1 MDMKTTRKM
10 INCAAAIPRLRRVLI
25 LGCFLTGVL
34 VASARPSVSGQDTLS
49 AAARPKVGLV
59 LSGGGAKGFAHLGA
73 IKVIEQA
80 GVHIDFIGGTSIGA
94 IVGGLYAAGWT
105 TEQIDSLIQDFD
117 MMTLIQDKVDR
128 RYRMYYDKRQDGKIW
143 FRLGIKDGFKLQFPS
158 AISQGQNLVNMLA
171 DWTLPAH
178 SVTDFD
184 SLYIPYFAK
193 ATDLSCGGSVRL
205 DKGYLPEAMR
215 ASGTFPSLLTP
226 FTIDSLLLV
235 DGGVLDNYPVDQM
248 REMGADIVIGVNINS
263 GLSAPD
269 KLGSIVGI
277 LDQIIGFQIVQNVD
291 RQSGRVDLEIKPD
304 IAEFN
309 VMSFEQADSIY
320 LRGVSAAQDR
330 LPDLQRI
337 ARLQQGSD
345 RTEKVRP
352 EMTCPEGFLVEDIQV
367 EGAENYP
374 KEYFLDRLD
383 EDLPARFSLEGI
395 HRAVSRLY
403 ATDNFL
409 NVYYRLLPGSA
420 PGRYVLRFI
429 ARENPVH
436 RYVGVSWGYDKL
448 YGINL
453 LLNLRINSRT
463 RPGIFEADAVLGQSP
478 SLRVSLYRDNGRRIS
493 LGTNFKVGTFDTQA
507 NFTDIAVGSP
517 EQRPFKLRT
526 DIANEYVQ
534 GNVYAQT
541 VINQLFT
548 CGIGLEY
555 LYLKSSIDNFSYV
568 GHGSLDFENT
578 YFFAPNVYVSGDTRN
593 DRFFPT
599 RGFYFN
605 AMYKALFSPSTRL
618 AVVDPSQGDFQSFLT
633 VQAEHSWSLS
643 ERFAVTAG
651 AYLGLSMCDKLPFA
665 YRFFPGGTRIAMPFN
680 YVRFYGLPLMWNNDR
695 STTDIGQNNLLKAGV
710 RLQYSPLRN
719 QYLTAVYNYGL
730 TSIDRTAFRASYRQI
745 NGMGVGYAVG
755 TPLGKLQLVGTYSP
769 DKKTGSHFGLF
780 FSAGYT
786 F

>member
-1 MDMKTTRKM
+1 MKNYGTTM
-10 INCAAAIPRLRRVLI
+10 RRTRRILVLSC
-25 LGCFLTGVL
+25 LLTAL
-34 VASARPSVSGQDTLS
+34 VASARPGAPRQDSLPE
-49 AAARPKVGLV
+49 AARPKVGLV

-80 GVHIDFIGGTSIGA
+80 GVHIDYIGGTSIGA

-117 MMTLIQDKVDR
+117 MMTLIQDKVER
-128 RYRMYYDKRQDGKIW
+128 RYRTYYDKRQDGKIW
-143 FRLGIKDGFKLQFPS
+143 FRLGIKDGGKLQFPS
-158 AISQGQNLVNMLA
+158 AISHGQNLINMLA
-171 DWTLPAH
+171 DWTVPVH

-184 SLYIPYFAK
+184 SLRIPYFAK
-193 ATDLSCGGSVRL
+193 ATDLSRGRSVRL

-263 GLSAPD
+263 GLSTPD

-277 LDQIIGFQIVQNVD
+277 LDQIIGFQIVENVE

-320 LRGVSAAQDR
+320 LRGVSAARDH
-330 LPDLQRI
+330 LADLQRI
-337 ARLQQGSD
+337 ARMQQGGGISGKAQAKMAHPA
-345 RTEKVRP
+345 EFP
-352 EMTCPEGFLVEDIQV
+352 VEDIRV

-374 KEYFLDRLD
+374 KDYFLDRVD
-383 EDLPARFSLEGI
+383 KDLPSRFTLGDI

-420 PGRYVLRFI
+420 PGRYVLQFV

-436 RYVGVSWGYDKL
+436 RYAGVSWGYDRL

-463 RPGIFEADAVLGQSP
+463 RPGIFETDVVLGQSP
-478 SLRVSLYRDNGRRIS
+478 SLRLSLYRDNGRRIS
-493 LGTNFKVGTFDTQA
+493 LGANFKLGRFDTQA
-507 NFTDIAVGSP
+507 NFTDIAVGAP

-526 DIANEYVQ
+526 DIVNEYVQ

-548 CGIGLEY
+548 CGVGLEY
-555 LYLKSSIDNFSYV
+555 LCLKSSIDNFSYV

-578 YFFAPNVYVSGDTRN
+578 YFFAPNVYVAGDTRN

-605 AMYKALFSPSTRL
+605 AMYKALFSPGTRL
-618 AVVDPSQGDFQSFLT
+618 SVVDPARGDFQSFLT
-633 VQAEHSWSLS
+633 VQAEHSWSLGA
-643 ERFAVTAG
+643 RFAVTAG
-651 AYLGLSMCDKLPFA
+651 TYLGLSMCDKLPFA
-665 YRFFPGGTRIAMPFN
+665 YRFFPGGTRVAMPFN
-680 YVRFYGLPLMWNNDR
+680 YIRFYGLPLMWNNDR
-695 STTDIGQNNLLKAGV
+695 STTDIGQNNLLKVGV
-710 RLQYSPLRN
+710 KLQYSPLRN

-745 NGMGVGYAVG
+745 NGAGLGYAIG
-755 TPLGKLQLVGTYSP
+755 TPLGKLQLIGTYSP